1 MGPRADV
8 PTDLAARLRAHGYR
22 VTEPRLRVYE
32 LLRQGRAHLTAD
44 QIADGLADG
53 DDPVTLSSVY
63 RVLAVL
69 EELDLVRSSR
79 LGDGEVSHWEL
90 SHPDEHF
97 HVVCNDCGD
106 VDHHRGSLVAVIEE
120 HLSAGHDFVADEI
133 TVLVRGTCA
142 ACRAD

>member
-1 MGPRADV
+1 M

-32 LLRQGRAHLTAD
+32 LLRGGEGHLTAD
-44 QIADGLADG
+44 EIADALADG
-53 DDPVTLSSVY
+53 DDAVTLSSVY

-69 EELDLVRSSR
+69 EELDLVRSTR
-79 LGDGEVSHWEL
+79 LGEGDVSHWEL

-97 HVVCNDCGD
+97 HVVCNVCGD

-120 HLSAGHDFVADEI
+120 HLSDGHGFVPEEI

-142 ACRAD
+142 TCAGAA

>member
-1 MGPRADV
+1 M
-8 PTDLAARLRAHGYR
+8 PTDLAAHLREHGYR

-32 LLRQGRAHLTAD
+32 LLRNGEGHLTAD
-44 QIADGLADG
+44 EIADALADG

-69 EELDLVRSSR
+69 EELDVVRSSR
-79 LGDGEVSHWEL
+79 LGEGDVSHWEL
-90 SHPDEHF
+90 AHPDEHF
-97 HVVCNDCGD
+97 HVVCNQCGD

-120 HLSAGHDFVADEI
+120 HLSDGHGFTPEEV

-142 ACRAD
+142 ACRAAS

>member
-1 MGPRADV
+1 M

-32 LLRQGRAHLTAD
+32 LLREGERHRTAD
-44 QIADGLADG
+44 EIADALADG
-53 DDPVTLSSVY
+53 EEPVTLSSVY

-69 EELDLVRSSR
+69 EELDVVRSSR
-79 LGDGEVSHWEL
+79 LGEGDVSHWEL
-90 SHPDEHF
+90 AHPDEHF
-97 HVVCNDCGD
+97 HVVCNACGA

-120 HLSAGHDFVADEI
+120 HLTDGHGFLPEEI

-142 ACRAD
+142 SCRATP

>member
-1 MGPRADV
+1 M

-32 LLRQGRAHLTAD
+32 LLRRGEGHLTAD
-44 QIADGLADG
+44 EIADALASG

-69 EELDLVRSSR
+69 EELDLVRSTR
-79 LGDGEVSHWEL
+79 LGEGDVSHWEL
-90 SHPDEHF
+90 AHPDEHF
-97 HVVCNDCGD
+97 HVVCNQCGD
-106 VDHHRGSLVAVIEE
+106 VEHHKGSLVSVIEE
-120 HLSAGHDFVADEI
+120 HLSDGHGFRPDEI

-142 ACRAD
+142 SCSAAA

>member
-1 MGPRADV
+1 M

-32 LLRQGRAHLTAD
+32 LLRQGEGHLTAD
-44 QIADGLADG
+44 EIADALADSE
-53 DDPVTLSSVY
+53 DPVTLSSVY

-69 EELDLVRSSR
+69 EELDLVRSTR
-79 LGDGEVSHWEL
+79 LGDADVSHWEL
-90 SHPDEHF
+90 AHPDEHF
-97 HVVCNDCGD
+97 HVVCNTCGD

-120 HLSAGHDFVADEI
+120 HLRDGHGFAPDEV

-142 ACRAD
+142 ACQEAAA